1 MQWLSDHYNV
11 WHIKA
16 VFCDALKEL
25 AKKYF
30 VSCLENV
37 QITIDIWISFHRL
50 EVMCQTQITF
60 LWETL
65 WTEDFTV

>member
-1 MQWLSDHYNV
+1 M
-11 WHIKA
+11 
-16 VFCDALKEL
+16 FCDALKEL